1 MFYKLLVISS
11 RQEYSIRA
19 VISLP
24 FSKLTELVDQTKFLT
39 IFVKDFMYIPIPRKT
54 KINIDDEPKQIPF
67 YYFVLFLP
75 IFFSLLVVMR
85 K

>member
-1 MFYKLLVISS
+1 MFYKPLVISS

-19 VISLP
+19 VISLR

-39 IFVKDFMYIPIPRKT
+39 IFVKDFMYIPRKT
-54 KINIDDEPKQIPF
+54 KLNIDDEPKQIPF

-75 IFFSLLVVMR
+75 IIFSLLVVMR